1 MSTWPEG
8 HSKVGM
14 FFHFLF
20 NAHSAN
26 LLPKA
31 LLPQDDRVGFVEEE
45 TLVLQSYPDY
55 SVFHWVVVVSERL
68 GIPHLVITIWEPP
81 TCTLQRTRILR
92 RVLCPAVPRGLDI
105 VSRTLVAAICE
116 GDAPCSVNTARNPL
130 SLTVDTRSTTTLA
143 VLSWFASSTCD
154 RWQRSITVAK
164 IFSIMFRL
172 PLALLS

>member
-1 MSTWPEG
+1 
-8 HSKVGM
+8 M

-26 LLPKA
+26 LLPNA

-92 RVLCPAVPRGLDI
+92 RVFVLPYQEVW
-105 VSRTLVAAICE
+105 TLYPE
-116 GDAPCSVNTARNPL
+116 LL
-130 SLTVDTRSTTTLA
+130 SLPSVK
-143 VLSWFASSTCD
+143 V
-154 RWQRSITVAK
+154 
-164 IFSIMFRL
+164 MRL
-172 PLALLS
+172 VR